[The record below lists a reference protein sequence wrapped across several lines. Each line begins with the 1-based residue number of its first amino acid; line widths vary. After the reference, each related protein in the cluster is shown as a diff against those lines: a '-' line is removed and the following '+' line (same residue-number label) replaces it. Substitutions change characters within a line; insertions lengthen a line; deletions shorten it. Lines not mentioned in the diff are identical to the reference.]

1 MSNRIEIEITPEL
14 LAAAK
19 RRRFL
24 LENASDLENLP
35 SEVWNRDYTKSTLAL
50 CHEIQEAIL
59 KAEARDVGNN
69 PPN

>member
-1 MSNRIEIEITPEL
+1 MNIELEIPPEL

-19 RRRFL
+19 RRKFL
-24 LENASDLENLP
+24 LQNAGDLENLP

-50 CHEIQEAIL
+50 CHALQEAIL
-59 KAEARDVGNN
+59 KEEACDAGNN

>member
-1 MSNRIEIEITPEL
+1 MIVEIEITPEL

-24 LENASDLENLP
+24 LQNASDLENIP
-35 SEVWNRDYTKSTLAL
+35 SDVWNRDFSKSSEEL
-50 CHEIQEAIL
+50 CFAMQKAIEKKEAED
-59 KAEARDVGNN
+59 AGNN